1 LVSYAPPPGLDRFI
15 FIPFGTNVYTAYKF
29 FVTDFGLGFSLAI
42 MGMIGFF
49 HSLLFRKAQSGSVMG
64 LYLFALTIFPVLMV
78 IFDDQY
84 SQFGLY
90 IDALAFAT
98 AYLTI
103 KSIPWR
109 IFNSRAFER
118 ELRLQPVPLK
128 SAQFNTNK

>member
-1 LVSYAPPPGLDRFI
+1 MW
-15 FIPFGTNVYTAYKF
+15 
-29 FVTDFGLGFSLAI
+29 FSLVI
-42 MGMIGFF
+42 MGIIGFL
-49 HSLLFRKAQSGSVMG
+49 HSLLFRKAHSGSTLG

-90 IDALAFAT
+90 IDALVFAT

-109 IFNSRAFER
+109 IFRSKAARHTSCAHTS
-118 ELRLQPVPLK
+118 L
-128 SAQFNTNK
+128 

>member
-1 LVSYAPPPGLDRFI
+1 
-15 FIPFGTNVYTAYKF
+15 
-29 FVTDFGLGFSLAI
+29 
-42 MGMIGFF
+42 MGIIGFL
-49 HSLLFRKAQSGSVMG
+49 HSLLFRKAHSGSVLG

-90 IDALAFAT
+90 IDALFFAT

-109 IFNSRAFER
+109 IFRIKSNQYATRALMMQDEKPGFTTPDLGSGRR
-118 ELRLQPVPLK
+118 E
-128 SAQFNTNK
+128 T